1 MLNNLKTK
9 TILASGALA
18 LTLAFSPVSY
28 AADSTVKTVQDVEK
42 KVEQQQHDQ
51 TAEKRKEILSD
62 ATAALRETE
71 NALKALDEKKNKEAL
86 AALERAAGK
95 LDIVLARA
103 PRLALAPVGVASSTQ
118 DVLTSVDAVES
129 LVDRAEDALKDGRVQ
144 EARALIGDL
153 ASETVISVSHLPMAT
168 YPGAIKAAVRLIDQ
182 DKPEAAKVV
191 LQTALNSLVVTNTV
205 IPLPVVTAEGLLASA
220 EKLAEKADRS
230 DDENKRLAT
239 LLEDARTELKFA
251 EALGYGSKKDFKNLY
266 EQLDTIED
274 KTEDGKSGTGF
285 FTKIK
290 GYLKDT
296 VKSSQPEEKS
306 DKQ

>member
-86 AALERAAGK
+86 AALEGAVGK

-103 PRLALAPVGVASSTQ
+103 PHLALAPVGVASSTQ
-118 DVLTSVDAVES
+118 DVLTSVDAVKA
-129 LVDRAEDALKDGRVQ
+129 LVDRAEDALEDGRVQ
-144 EARALIGDL
+144 EARALIAGL

-168 YPGAIKAAVRLIDQ
+168 YPDAIKAAVRLIDQ

-266 EQLDTIED
+266 EQLDQIQD
-274 KTEDGKSGTGF
+274 KTKGGKTGTGF

-296 VKSSQPEEKS
+296 VKSSQPEEQS